1 MAKKRHQQINGP
13 GTKKT
18 YEFVQLIET
27 GTSLGGLMLSLATLG
42 WENK

>member
-1 MAKKRHQQINGP
+1 MAKKRYQQINGP

-27 GTSLGGLMLSLATLG
+27 EQA
-42 WENK
+42 